1 MSNATSTPSSTEVI
15 ARAVALAPKL
25 AARAMEAQ
33 GLKRVPDETIREWLD
48 ASLHKT
54 MQPRR
59 YGGWGLGW
67 DVHAAAAIELSKGD
81 ASQAWVLTVFGDQA
95 HMIGTFNKEAQ
106 EEVWSGAPNALTSAC
121 QALSGKLVPK
131 NGKYVASGTWSFASG
146 IDHASWLLA
155 GAVIEE
161 AGQSRTAYFLVPRS
175 EAKLVDDW
183 QVTGLAGTGSKSF
196 VLDQTVVPPHRV
208 LDEKHHRDGTGPG
221 VSVNPEPTYR
231 FPRDGA
237 SIALACVALG
247 TANAM
252 LEEFV
257 ALAVDT
263 PKRGVRV
270 GTNFATA
277 LRIAESKADID
288 AASLAAMAAARE
300 TMEVL
305 ERGETPTAER
315 RSLNILKSAH
325 AVLMAARAADRLF
338 AAGGAK
344 SIMLSSRLQR
354 YLLDIHAIGA
364 QDAFAWDASAS
375 RYGGLRLG
383 EPGGKQEK

>member
-1 MSNATSTPSSTEVI
+1 MPNTPSSAEVTS
-15 ARAVALAPKL
+15 RAAALAPKL
-25 AARAMEAQ
+25 AARATEAQ
-33 GLKRVPDETIREWLD
+33 NIGRVPDETIREWLH

-67 DVHAAAAIELSKGD
+67 DVHAAAAIELGKGD
-81 ASQAWVLTVFGDQA
+81 ASQAWVLTIFGDLAQ
-95 HMIGTFNKEAQ
+95 MVGTFNEEAQ
-106 EEVWSGAPNALTSAC
+106 DEVWGDDPNALTAASLA
-121 QALSGKLVPK
+121 ARGKLVPK
-131 NGKYVASGTWSFASG
+131 NGGYVASGTWSLASG

-155 GAVIEE
+155 GGIIEE
-161 AGQSRTAYFLVPRS
+161 AGQARAAYFLVPKSDARI
-175 EAKLVDDW
+175 VDDW

-196 VLDQTVVPPHRV
+196 VLDEAVVPPHRV
-208 LDEKHHRDGTGPG
+208 LDEKHYKDGTGPG
-221 VSVNPEPTYR
+221 VSINTEPTYK

-247 TANAM
+247 TADAM

-257 ALAVDT
+257 ALAIDT

-288 AASLAAMAAARE
+288 AASLAAMNAARE
-300 TMEVL
+300 TMEIL
-305 ERGETPTAER
+305 ARGETPTAER

-354 YLLDIHAIGA
+354 YLLDIHAVGA
-364 QDAFAWDASAS
+364 QDAFAWDTCASS
-375 RYGGLRLG
+375 YGGLRL
-383 EPGGKQEK
+383 EPSGK